1 MFEAGDARE
10 RRLDGKGDEPFHV
23 LHRKR
28 RLDDIDLHL
37 IIGDIRHRINGQ
49 LPERPRA
56 NEGKHEGDD
65 DHEMAVG
72 D

>member
-37 IIGDIRHRINGQ
+37 IIGDIRHRIDGQ
-49 LPERPRA
+49 LPKRPRA
-56 NEGKHEGDD
+56 NECKHEGDD